1 MHHTPENTSHDR
13 ISRHFPILG
22 SHKGLN
28 YIMRESLFSSQVC
41 ENKDLLTSS
50 KSTIY
55 VTVTL
60 GMDKGIRTTI
70 LYLHSRQVNLLRV
83 NLNQLSHMTF
93 TYCQVSQ
100 KRFQFP
106 AKTTRKK
113 LKNVSVGKLLD
124 PSPLVYT
131 IGISCNCSQKHP
143 RGKKKEREGAPA
155 ARLKLE
161 KASLLSA
168 ARGVRTAGQ
177 LKQEGSGGVYGG
189 WGSLRPDSRLH
200 SSRGGRPAPAPH
212 IGGEAPRR
220 LVAP

>member
-1 MHHTPENTSHDR
+1 MHHIPENISHYR

-28 YIMRESLFSSQVC
+28 YIMRESLFSSQIC

-60 GMDKGIRTTI
+60 GMDKGIRTTL
-70 LYLHSRQVNLLRV
+70 LYLHSRKSILLRV
-83 NLNQLSHMTF
+83 NLNQLSHLTF

-143 RGKKKEREGAPA
+143 RGKKKKRGREGSTGSLVETRESLLA
-155 ARLKLE
+155 ARSPGRENGTAALARVTRRVRWL
-161 KASLLSA
+161 A
-168 ARGVRTAGQ
+168 ARCDQTAGSTP
-177 LKQEGSGGVYGG
+177 L
-189 WGSLRPDSRLH
+189 L
-200 SSRGGRPAPAPH
+200 
-212 IGGEAPRR
+212 
-220 LVAP
+220 

>member
-1 MHHTPENTSHDR
+1 MLQKCIIFQKIPATIEYPG
-13 ISRHFPILG
+13 ISLFLG

-28 YIMRESLFSSQVC
+28 YIMRESLFSSQIC

-60 GMDKGIRTTI
+60 GMDKGIRTTL
-70 LYLHSRQVNLLRV
+70 LYLHSRKSILLRV
-83 NLNQLSHMTF
+83 NLNQLSHLTF

-143 RGKKKEREGAPA
+143 RGNKKKKKKREGGSTGSLVETRESLLAVCSPGRENGTAALARVTRRVRWLA
-155 ARLKLE
+155 ARCDQ
-161 KASLLSA
+161 
-168 ARGVRTAGQ
+168 TAGSTP
-177 LKQEGSGGVYGG
+177 L
-189 WGSLRPDSRLH
+189 L
-200 SSRGGRPAPAPH
+200 
-212 IGGEAPRR
+212 
-220 LVAP
+220 